1 VSPTGMSLDQ
11 IDLDISIAFI
21 ALGVA
26 RSTHARC
33 PSPENAV
40 AVEKAESA
48 LDGLLDARLVARA
61 A

>member
-1 VSPTGMSLDQ
+1 MSPTGMSLDQ
-11 IDLDISIAFI
+11 IDLDISMAFI

-40 AVEKAESA
+40 VVEKAETA
-48 LDGLLDARLVARA
+48 VDGLLDARLIART
-61 A
+61 